1 MQLVG
6 TFWDFQWGIMIQLL
20 DTFLSQLASAHG
32 LTTMQLLATV
42 CAGLAAFLFIFAPLL
57 GPLFGPPKALS
68 PDMPY
73 TPMQLLSKTSLSH
86 DVLYVDAV

>member
-1 MQLVG
+1 
-6 TFWDFQWGIMIQLL
+6 MIQLL
-20 DTFLSQLASAHG
+20 EKFLSQHASAHG

-42 CAGLAAFLFIFAPLL
+42 CAGLAAFLFIFAPII

-73 TPMQLLSKTSLSH
+73 SPMQLLAKTVLSH
-86 DVLYVDAV
+86 DVTRFR